1 MEKATKLIVYE
12 SMCRGCGSC
21 QLACSFVK
29 AQVFNPIK
37 SAIRLDYDIVTGNTA
52 PAILPLSCN
61 LCGGFP
67 TCVNVCPYD
76 ALSTKEKPGLNYKIL
91 VAV

>member
-1 MEKATKLIVYE
+1 MEKAIKLCVNA

-21 QLACSFVK
+21 QLACSFAK
-29 AQVFNPIK
+29 AKVFNPYK
-37 SAIRLDYDIVTGNTA
+37 SAIRLDYDPESGHTA

-67 TCVNVCPYD
+67 TCVNICPYD
-76 ALSTKEKPGLNYKIL
+76 ALSTEEKPGLNYKIL